1 MVQILLGVNETI
13 IKINS
18 LSLKIDQI
26 QNFVMHNFSQK
37 QIESNTIFIP
47 AHNQNCHKRVFLLKW
62 CYSIYAKKTNIQL
75 PQLKEQ
81 LVKRHKKP
89 IRIILADKLQ
99 VKKETNKKKN
109 QEKKEQKKVINRVYA
124 PLQRAH
130 SLLGSSPFEDVKRL
144 KKRYKKLAMEF
155 HPDRVCSTDVEI
167 IKQHTIKFQQI
178 LEAYRLLLPH
188 AA

>member
-1 MVQILLGVNETI
+1 MQILLGANETI

-26 QNFVMHNFSQK
+26 QSFIAQHFSQK
-37 QIESNTIFIP
+37 QIKSNSIFIP
-47 AHNQNCHKRVFLLKW
+47 AHNQDCHKRVFLLKW
-62 CYSIYAKKTNIQL
+62 CYSIYSKKTNILL

-81 LVKRHKKP
+81 LVKRHKKS
-89 IRIILADKLQ
+89 IRIILTTKIHT
-99 VKKETNKKKN
+99 K
-109 QEKKEQKKVINRVYA
+109 QEKKSRKQEHKKVVINRIDL
-124 PLQRAH
+124 PLQRAYK
-130 SLLGSSPFEDVKRL
+130 LLGSSPLEDVKRL

-155 HPDRVCSTDVEI
+155 HPDRVCNADTEI

>member
-1 MVQILLGVNETI
+1 MVQILLGANETI

-26 QNFVMHNFSQK
+26 QDFIMQHFSQK
-37 QIESNTIFIP
+37 QTKSNSIFIP
-47 AHNQNCHKRVFLLKW
+47 AHNRDCHKRIFLLKW
-62 CYSIYAKKTNIQL
+62 CYSIYTKKVNINL

-89 IRIILADKLQ
+89 IRIILATKQ
-99 VKKETNKKKN
+99 ETIKKKN
-109 QEKKEQKKVINRVYA
+109 QEKQSRKKEQKKVINRIDI

-130 SLLGSSPFEDVKRL
+130 KLLGSSPFEDVKKL

-155 HPDRVCSTDVEI
+155 HPDRVCNADTKI
-167 IKQHTIKFQQI
+167 IKQHTVKFQQI